1 MLYASAAFLFLFLP
15 LTLCI
20 YVLVSER
27 TKKHVL
33 LVAGLLF
40 YVFANLATP
49 LAIPIFAALLA
60 LTCFAGWVVARTGS
74 RVVPLCVA
82 AFDIAAFV
90 VLRVLYEAPGVNFL
104 FPLGAAIYLFA
115 SVSYLVDIRRGD
127 CRPGSLTD
135 TLLYLSFFPVIV
147 AGPVVKYKD
156 FAKYIGEAKVSV
168 FSFAGGA
175 RLFMTG
181 FIETVAVAGV
191 TTSAYKTIIEVSGYS
206 INIVL
211 GILAA
216 ALALLSAFFTIAG
229 WTDMGAGI
237 SMMFGIMIPRDCG
250 FAPGALTP
258 LGHFNRIF
266 RGLSGW
272 LDDYL
277 ISPLTRMLRFR
288 GKPAESLGV
297 FLQVVLL
304 SLWIRTTPAMLFA
317 ASVVAFVAA
326 LMKLT
331 RADEAIE
338 QKRYLRPV
346 GWLLTAVLMSVF
358 WSAATLRGADEL
370 FALFG
375 KLSLA
380 EDFRTYYI
388 YISLSGWEFISVV
401 AAALLLVAPLSF
413 YHDYILSHAPK
424 KLRTST
430 EALFMLVLLFVFV
443 FCILYFMPQ
452 YPQYALRVSEYF
464 VF

>member
-15 LTLCI
+15 LALGI
-20 YVLVSER
+20 YMLVSER
-27 TKKHVL
+27 AKKYVL
-33 LVAGLLF
+33 LSTGLLF
-40 YVFANLATP
+40 YVLANLASP
-49 LAIPIFAALLA
+49 PAIPVFGAVLA
-60 LTCFAGWVVARTGS
+60 LTCLAGWVVARTGS

-82 AFDIAAFV
+82 VFDIAAFV
-90 VLRVLYEAPGVNFL
+90 VLRVLYEAPGVNFM
-104 FPLGAAIYLFA
+104 FPLGAAIYIFA
-115 SVSYLVDIRRGD
+115 SVSYLFDIRRGD
-127 CRPGSLTD
+127 CRPGSLID
-135 TLLYLSFFPVIV
+135 TLLFLSFFPVIV

-156 FAKYIGEAKVSV
+156 FAKYIGEAKVSI

-191 TTSAYKTIIEVSGYS
+191 TGEAYKTIIELSGHS

-277 ISPLTRMLRFR
+277 IFPLSRVLKLR

-297 FLQVVLL
+297 FLQVVLM
-304 SLWIRTTPAMLFA
+304 SLWIRTTPAMLIA
-317 ASVVAFVAA
+317 ASVVACAAA
-326 LMKLT
+326 LLKLT

-338 QKRYLRPV
+338 QKRYLRPL
-346 GWLLTAVLMSVF
+346 GWLLTTVIMSVF
-358 WSAATLRGADEL
+358 WSAATLGGADEL
-370 FALFG
+370 VSLFG
-375 KLSLA
+375 KLNLA

-388 YISLSGWEFISVV
+388 YISLSGWEFISVA
-401 AAALLLVAPLSF
+401 AAALLVVAPLSF
-413 YHDYILSHAPK
+413 YHDSILSLMPK
-424 KLRTST
+424 KFRTSL

-443 FCILYFMPQ
+443 FCVLYFMPQ
-452 YPQYALRVSEYF
+452 YPQYAVRVSDYF